1 MIGKGSVM
9 MLLNGIQMTGA
20 GVERRFRERAQES
33 RQAVVVANKKA
44 SIVLYQ
50 WVLRNF
56 QGEGSEAGGWEP
68 LAPSTIAYKE
78 EHGYSRLLQNTG
90 ALRASF
96 LPYSDENVAL
106 VGSPLAYSAAHEE
119 GTGRVPQRRLL
130 PNAEEAQAMVMP
142 IYGRQMQIV
151 TGRPL

>member
-1 MIGKGSVM
+1 VIGKGSVM
-9 MLLNGIQMTGA
+9 MLLNGVRMTGA
-20 GVERRFRERAQES
+20 GVERRFRERAQETK
-33 RQAVVVANKKA
+33 QAVVIANKRA

-56 QGEGSEAGGWEP
+56 QTEGGQVGGWEP
-68 LAPSTIAYKE
+68 LAPATVEWKE
-78 EHGYSRLLQNTG
+78 AHGYSRLLQNTG

-96 LPYSDENVAL
+96 LPYSDDKVAL

-119 GTGRVPQRRLL
+119 GTSRVPQRRLL

>member
-1 MIGKGSVM
+1 MIGKGSVV
-9 MLLNGIQMTGA
+9 MLLNGIRVTGA
-20 GVERRFRERAQES
+20 DMQRRFKERAEET
-33 RQAVVVANKKA
+33 RQAIAVSNKQA

-78 EHGYSRLLQNTG
+78 EHGYSRILQNTG

-96 LPYSDENVAL
+96 LPYSDDKVAL
-106 VGSPLAYSAAHEE
+106 VGSPLAYSATHEE
-119 GTGRVPQRRLL
+119 GTARVPQRRLL
-130 PNAEEAQAMVMP
+130 PNAEEAQEMVMP
-142 IYGRQMQIV
+142 IYGREMKIV